1 MKFFQHSLFT
11 DQSDSSTNEE
21 GLNAIKKAGAK
32 KATREGVFYTFS
44 STRKRERMRYL
55 SVVLVVA
62 ALLRIVPA
70 GEDGAEKKDKENTGT
85 VIGIDLG
92 TTYSW

>member
-1 MKFFQHSLFT
+1 MKFFQHCLFT

-21 GLNAIKKAGAK
+21 GLNGIKKAGAK
-32 KATREGVFYTFS
+32 KATRGVFYTFS

-70 GEDGAEKKDKENTGT
+70 GEDGAEKKDKENIGT